1 LAETSGAGLAS
12 MIELGV
18 RQKCMDI
25 GQLTRDSRVT
35 DRPQEDLSNIIGMFV
50 RQTVLTDTG
59 DWQC

>member
-1 LAETSGAGLAS
+1 